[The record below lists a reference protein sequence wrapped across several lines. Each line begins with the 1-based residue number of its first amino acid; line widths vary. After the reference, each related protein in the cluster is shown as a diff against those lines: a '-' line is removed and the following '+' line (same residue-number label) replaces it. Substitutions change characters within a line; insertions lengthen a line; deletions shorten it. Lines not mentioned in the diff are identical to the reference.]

1 MRFLSADYIFPLNES
16 PIKKGVIQIDLSGRI
31 INVFKDNDKIKPKD
45 IEFFNGILCPG
56 FINAHCHLELS
67 YLKQDTFIDKA
78 EGIVQFIDKM
88 RKKPKYSEAIISQ
101 KIEAAESEMIKE
113 GIVGVADICNTKNTI
128 FQKKRKNIRYTNF
141 IETYQVDEKKSDIAI
156 NNSLRLQKLFESNGL
171 NAIIT
176 PHSPYSV
183 TTSLLKKISNLLRKS
198 DNVITFHNQESL
210 TENELF
216 RDKSGDLFDW
226 LKSIGA
232 SKEIL
237 NNTNHS
243 PLMAVL
249 KNIPFKKNILLVHN
263 TFTKKEDLL
272 ECSEYHNRIYWC
284 TCPRSN
290 INIENTIPD
299 YNLFNKDRICIGTDS
314 LASNKSLSILDELKV
329 LSNKTNFSLNDML
342 NMACKNGANALGY
355 SDLGTL
361 EKNKKPGINLLNKI
375 KNQKITKKTTITRI
389 V

>member
-16 PIKKGVIQIDLSGRI
+16 PIKKGVIQVDSSGRI
-31 INVFKDNDKIKPKD
+31 INVFKDNDKIKPNN

-78 EGIVQFIDKM
+78 EGIVRFIDKM
-88 RKKPKYSEAIISQ
+88 RKKPKYSESIISQ

-171 NAIIT
+171 NAIIS

-183 TTSLLKKISNLLRKS
+183 TTSLLKKISTLLRKS

-216 RDKSGDLFDW
+216 RDT
-226 LKSIGA
+226 
-232 SKEIL
+232 
-237 NNTNHS
+237 TN
-243 PLMAVL
+243 
-249 KNIPFKKNILLVHN
+249 I
-263 TFTKKEDLL
+263 
-272 ECSEYHNRIYWC
+272 R
-284 TCPRSN
+284 
-290 INIENTIPD
+290 
-299 YNLFNKDRICIGTDS
+299 YNLGEYFRMTAEQLVYTFKYY
-314 LASNKSLSILDELKV
+314 
-329 LSNKTNFSLNDML
+329 
-342 NMACKNGANALGY
+342 AN
-355 SDLGTL
+355 S
-361 EKNKKPGINLLNKI
+361 
-375 KNQKITKKTTITRI
+375 
-389 V
+389 